1 MAKRQDRQ
9 YNGQKTGQTIQWPKD
24 RRTDNTM
31 AKRQKDRQYNG
42 QKTEG
47 QTIQWPKDRRHVLVS
62 YLKGTLNKIYLFNC
76 WQASL

>member
-9 YNGQKTGQTIQWPKD
+9 YNGQKTEGQTIQWPKD
-24 RRTDNTM
+24 RTDNTM

-47 QTIQWPKDRRHVLVS
+47 QKIQWPNKDLQS
-62 YLKGTLNKIYLFNC
+62 TTQKPKD
-76 WQASL
+76 